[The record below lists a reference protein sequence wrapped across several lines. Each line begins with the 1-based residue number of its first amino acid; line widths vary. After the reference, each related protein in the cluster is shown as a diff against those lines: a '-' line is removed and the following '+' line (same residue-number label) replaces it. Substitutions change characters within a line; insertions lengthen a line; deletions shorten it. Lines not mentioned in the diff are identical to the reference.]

1 MKIIH
6 LVGNRPQFIKL
17 AMLDAA
23 LQKYAQVTQVIV
35 HTGQHFDVN
44 MSDIFFDELQI
55 PHPTYQLQIN
65 KLGHGAMLGHMLIEI
80 ETILLKE
87 KPDWVV
93 VFGDT
98 NTTLAGAIAAKK
110 LHIKLAHIESGVR
123 TFNEA
128 MPEESNRYLSDR
140 LATINF
146 CCTAENVEQL
156 KKEGYTSDSIRSFV
170 VNSGDIMLDA
180 IIAHKDKIAGR
191 PIIDSLQIRN
201 EKFVLATIHRAEN
214 IENITHLKHIIS
226 ALNKIN
232 TDTKVIMLL
241 HPNTKNILLQEN
253 ITATFTTID
262 ALGYLDTQAL
272 INAATYVITD
282 SGGLSRE
289 AFFYNKPT
297 VIIMEKPFWPEIIA
311 HGNCIQAYPTI
322 ENILHKFS
330 IIHQQQK
337 QSDISLFGDG
347 NAAAIIAEAIVKFS
361 N

>member
-1 MKIIH
+1 MKIVH

-17 AMLDAA
+17 AILENAFK
-23 LQKYAQVTQVIV
+23 KYPQVKQVIV
-35 HTGQHFDVN
+35 HTGQHFDTN
-44 MSDIFFDELQI
+44 MSDIFFDELAI
-55 PHPTYQLQIN
+55 PAPSYHLQIN
-65 KLGHGAMLGHMLIEI
+65 KMTHGAMLGHMLIEI
-80 ETILLKE
+80 EIILLKE

-123 TFNEA
+123 TFNEE

-140 LATINF
+140 LADINF
-146 CCTAENVEQL
+146 CCTADNAEQL
-156 KKEGYTSDSIRSFV
+156 KKEGYGSDSIRSAII
-170 VNSGDIMLDA
+170 NSGDIMLDA
-180 IIAHKDKIAGR
+180 TIFYKDKISKR
-191 PIIDSLQIRN
+191 PILDELGIKN

-214 IENITHLKHIIS
+214 TENITYLKHIIS

-232 TDTKVIMLL
+232 TDTKVILL
-241 HPNTKNILLQEN
+241 IHPNTKNILLKEN
-253 ITATFTTID
+253 ITASFTIVD

-272 INAATYVITD
+272 LNAATYVITD

-297 VIIMEKPFWPEIIA
+297 VIIMQRPFWPEIIA
-311 HGNCIQAYPTI
+311 NGNCLLAQPSI
-322 ENILHKFS
+322 EDILHQFS
-330 IIHQQQK
+330 TIKQQIK
-337 QSDISLFGDG
+337 QAKTSLFGTG